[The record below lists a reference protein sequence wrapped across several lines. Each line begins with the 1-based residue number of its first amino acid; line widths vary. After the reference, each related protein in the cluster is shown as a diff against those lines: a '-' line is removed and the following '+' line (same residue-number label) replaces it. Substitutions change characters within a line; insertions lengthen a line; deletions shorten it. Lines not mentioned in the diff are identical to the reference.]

1 MSLMNRAE
9 GHLIV
14 AGVRV
19 LAHSLGRGP
28 TPEELA
34 DLLGLAASAVRLQLI
49 ALGDLG
55 AVAMV
60 ESAFETHAEVRDHT
74 RLDDLPEEE
83 GPAIGDDL
91 KAFDEKKRQETE
103 RMSHLFEA
111 GDQETRRQER
121 HQKMDEELQSFRK
134 RKPENPFG
142 EE

>member
-83 GPAIGDDL
+83 GPAISDDL

-103 RMSHLFEA
+103 RMSQLFEA